1 MIIVMFL
8 NVFISYDSP
17 NLMDKLIQIPRQLI
31 CLLQSKLNDKPE
43 ENNLTSDMV
52 RKW

>member
-1 MIIVMFL
+1 MFFRL
-8 NVFISYDSP
+8 FISYDSP
-17 NLMDKLIQIPRQLI
+17 NLMDNLIQIPRQLL

-52 RKW
+52 REW